1 MRLRSSTSCETPR
14 QRATGGAI
22 IWPIPHAES
31 SDEPPLTHLKAFSL
45 GQSCEEPAFP
55 LKKSSGG
62 EGESEA
68 SPEKSPRRRRT
79 ARKAW
84 GVGEAGRA
92 AAQSPNNPT
101 PLSTLLESNRISPQR
116 RDARNEKDEIFISL
130 SALPALITPD
140 VLFHGGG
147 RLRLHILISSGG
159 ESCNPGHRQRLD
171 GRLLEAFIAFHH
183 PHLLG
188 HLIALLGRYSV
199 PGVPQAHGSICRART
214 GPSSDG
220 IISSS
225 ADT

>member
-31 SDEPPLTHLKAFSL
+31 RDEPPPTHLKAFSL
-45 GQSCEEPAFP
+45 GRRCEGPAFP
-55 LKKSSGG
+55 LKKSGGG

-79 ARKAW
+79 ARKTW
-84 GVGEAGRA
+84 GAGRA
-92 AAQSPNNPT
+92 AAQSPNNPA

-171 GRLLEAFIAFHH
+171 GRLLEAFIAFLR
-183 PHLLG
+183 PRPPG
-188 HLIALLGRYSV
+188 RLIALSGRYSV

-220 IISSS
+220 IISSW
-225 ADT
+225 ADA